1 MAKKSLILKSQR
13 PHKHKVAAYH
23 RCQICGRAR
32 GYMRKFGLCEMMDET
47 TTPTETG
54 DVQAGD
60 ATRIDRPAP
69 KRVAPQKPKKPRIGG
84 APSDPLADMLT
95 RVRNAAGA
103 RHETVTVPASR
114 TKVEVAKILKAEG
127 FISSFDQPSAREI
140 VLKMKYIGGKVPAVS
155 GLRRISRPG
164 LRVYARK
171 TEMPRV
177 LGGLGIAIVSTSS
190 GVMTG
195 REAEKKGLGGEVLA
209 YIW

>member
-1 MAKKSLILKSQR
+1 MT
-13 PHKHKVAAYH
+13 
-23 RCQICGRAR
+23 
-32 GYMRKFGLCEMMDET
+32 DET
-47 TTPTETG
+47 TTTPIETA
-54 DVQAGD
+54 DP
-60 ATRIDRPAP
+60 ATGEGLAPRPVKKAAP
-69 KRVAPQKPKKPRIGG
+69 KPKKPRVGG

-103 RHETVTVPASR
+103 RHETVTIPASR
-114 TKVEVAKILKAEG
+114 TKVEVAKILRAEG
-127 FISSFDQPSAREI
+127 FIASFDQPSAREI

-195 REAEKKGLGGEVLA
+195 REAERKGLGGEVLA

>member
-1 MAKKSLILKSQR
+1 MT
-13 PHKHKVAAYH
+13 
-23 RCQICGRAR
+23 
-32 GYMRKFGLCEMMDET
+32 DET
-47 TTPTETG
+47 TPTTPEAIEP
-54 DVQAGD
+54 QAGE
-60 ATRIDRPAP
+60 AAAARQTA
-69 KRVAPQKPKKPRIGG
+69 KRAAAQKPKKPRVGG
-84 APSDPLADMLT
+84 APNDPLADMLT

-127 FISSFDQPSAREI
+127 FISSFEQPSAREI

-195 REAEKKGLGGEVLA
+195 REAERKGLGGEVLA

>member
-1 MAKKSLILKSQR
+1 M
-13 PHKHKVAAYH
+13 
-23 RCQICGRAR
+23 
-32 GYMRKFGLCEMMDET
+32 EMTEE
-47 TTPTETG
+47 TTPTTPTMETALEP
-54 DVQAGD
+54 QA
-60 ATRIDRPAP
+60 AEASRIDRPA
-69 KRVAPQKPKKPRIGG
+69 AKPKKPRLGG
-84 APSDPLADMLT
+84 PPSDPLADMLT

-190 GVMTG
+190 G
-195 REAEKKGLGGEVLA
+195 
-209 YIW
+209 

>member
-1 MAKKSLILKSQR
+1 
-13 PHKHKVAAYH
+13 
-23 RCQICGRAR
+23 
-32 GYMRKFGLCEMMDET
+32 
-47 TTPTETG
+47 
-54 DVQAGD
+54 
-60 ATRIDRPAP
+60 
-69 KRVAPQKPKKPRIGG
+69 
-84 APSDPLADMLT
+84 MLT
-95 RVRNAAGA
+95 RVRNGAGA
-103 RHETVTVPASR
+103 RHETVTIPASR
-114 TKVEVAKILKAEG
+114 TKLEVAKILKAEG
-127 FISSFDQPSAREI
+127 FISSFEQPTPREI

-177 LGGLGIAIVSTSS
+177 LGGLGVAIVSTSS

>member
-1 MAKKSLILKSQR
+1 MD
-13 PHKHKVAAYH
+13 
-23 RCQICGRAR
+23 
-32 GYMRKFGLCEMMDET
+32 MTDET
-47 TTPTETG
+47 TPQTDTTAVE
-54 DVQAGD
+54 VQAGEGV
-60 ATRIDRPAP
+60 APRPAP
-69 KRVAPQKPKKPRIGG
+69 VKRAAPPKPKKPRIGG

-95 RVRNAAGA
+95 RVRNGAGA
-103 RHETVTVPASR
+103 RHETVTIPASR
-114 TKVEVAKILKAEG
+114 TKLEVARILKAEG
-127 FISSFDQPSAREI
+127 FIMSFDQPSAREI
-140 VLKMKYIGGKVPAVS
+140 VIKMKYIGGKVPAVS